1 MTNIEPEKLKDEIS
15 LPTINQ
21 KAISN
26 LVNNTVLVPAVSSL
40 QDSIERINASYLASS
55 ALAANLVAK
64 TYLPSNF
71 NSIIDT
77 KLINAISSSI
87 PKINPIVNEEYLAAM
102 NSITE
107 SVKGL
112 LANVDLSYSKVFS
125 DVAKILK
132 KFNTE
137 YSQEEIDEIV
147 INVRQLAKKGWVI
160 FFNEIGIYDRLRHRE
175 FAELEKD
182 WINALDAFLSEES
195 EIQGIYEVGCYP
207 ATLLDSMLDCYK
219 SDNYYAAYSLAT
231 LAIDGALTRF
241 SEILS
246 DAPKMPVG
254 TGAVYK
260 LDKSLL
266 SKSFADLGFFEWL
279 YQFFKDT
286 KRFTLDKPNRHMIG
300 HGRWVGEISKT
311 EFLKLFNVMLYIS
324 LKFKTWTS
332 EISPT

>member
-26 LVNNTVLVPAVSSL
+26 LVNNTALVSAVSSL
-40 QDSIERINASYLASS
+40 QDSIELINASSLASS

-87 PKINPIVNEEYLAAM
+87 PKIYPIVNEEYLAAM

-147 INVRQLAKKGWVI
+147 INVRQLAKNGWVI
-160 FFNEIGIYDRLRHRE
+160 FFNEIGIYDRLRNKE

-182 WINALDAFLSEES
+182 WIYALDEFLSEES

-207 ATLLDSMLDCYK
+207 VTLLDSMLDCYK
-219 SDNYYAAYSLAT
+219 SNNYYAAYSLAT

-254 TGAVYK
+254 TGAVSK

-266 SKSFADLGFFEWL
+266 SKSFSDLGFFEWL

-300 HGRWVGEISKT
+300 HGRWAGEISKT

-332 EISPT
+332 EINPT

>member
-1 MTNIEPEKLKDEIS
+1 MTNIEPENLKDEIS
-15 LPTINQ
+15 LPTNNQ

-26 LVNNTVLVPAVSSL
+26 LVNNTVLVSAVSSL

-254 TGAVYK
+254 TGAVSK

-332 EISPT
+332 EINPT

>member
-1 MTNIEPEKLKDEIS
+1 MTNIEPEKLKDEKS
-15 LPTINQ
+15 LPTINP

-26 LVNNTVLVPAVSSL
+26 LVNNTALVLAVSSL
-40 QDSIERINASYLASS
+40 QESIERINASSLASS

-87 PKINPIVNEEYLAAM
+87 PKINPIVNEEYLSAM
-102 NSITE
+102 NAITE

-147 INVRQLAKKGWVI
+147 INVRQLAKNGWVI
-160 FFNEIGIYDRLRHRE
+160 FFNDIGIYDRLRNRE

-182 WINALDAFLSEES
+182 WIYALDEFLSEES

-207 ATLLDSMLDCYK
+207 ATLLDSMLDCYE
-219 SDNYYAAYSLAT
+219 SNNYYAAYSLAT

-254 TGAVYK
+254 TGAVSK

-300 HGRWVGEISKT
+300 HGRWAGEISKT

-332 EISPT
+332 EINPT